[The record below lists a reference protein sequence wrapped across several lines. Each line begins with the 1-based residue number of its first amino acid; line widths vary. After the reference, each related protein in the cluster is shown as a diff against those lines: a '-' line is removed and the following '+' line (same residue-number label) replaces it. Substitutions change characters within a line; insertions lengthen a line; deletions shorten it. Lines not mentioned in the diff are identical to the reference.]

1 MSFKKEDLFDALK
14 TLVLPELSKLQ
25 ATTDRLDTRLSNV
38 EGHLE
43 QIDKRFDQPPTRRMM
58 YGRIIRAERTQAFEM
73 IILPSIILQNVN
85 ACDPT

>member
-1 MSFKKEDLFDALK
+1 
-14 TLVLPELSKLQ
+14 
-25 ATTDRLDTRLSNV
+25 
-38 EGHLE
+38 
-43 QIDKRFDQPPTRRMM
+43 MM